1 MNYGYARVSTLRQ
14 KEDRQVDVLCKH
26 VDRERIFVDKQSGKN
41 FERAQYLAL
50 LAVLQPGDC
59 LFIKSL
65 DRFGRNYKEIME
77 QWWTITKERRVDV
90 VVLDM
95 PLLDTRSDK
104 NLLGTFISDLVLQ
117 ILAFVAENER
127 AYILERQRE
136 GIESA
141 KRRGVKFGRRK
152 RKLPANFIHYVACW
166 RRKEM
171 TLAEAAKLV
180 NMPQTTFRSRAKDLL
195 LKDS

>member
-14 KEDRQVDVLCKH
+14 KEDRQIDELCKH
-26 VDRERIFVDKQSGKN
+26 VDRDRIFVDKQSGKN
-41 FERAQYLAL
+41 FERAQYTAL
-50 LAVLQPGDC
+50 LGVLKPGDC
-59 LFIKSL
+59 LYIKSL

-77 QWWTITKERRVDV
+77 QWWTITKKIQADV

-95 PLLDTRSDK
+95 PLLDTRSEK

-127 AYILERQRE
+127 TYILERQRE
-136 GIESA
+136 GIEAA

-152 RKLPANFIHYVACW
+152 RKLPANFIHCVALW

-171 TLAEAAKLV
+171 TLAEAARLV
-180 NMPQTTFRSRAKDLL
+180 NIPRTTFRTRAKELL